1 MGGLSE
7 ASDAATTATGIEN
20 VSAAKPVVDG
30 AIYNL
35 NGQKVN
41 NATKGVYIIN
51 GNKVVIK

>member
-51 GNKVVIK
+51 GRKVVIK